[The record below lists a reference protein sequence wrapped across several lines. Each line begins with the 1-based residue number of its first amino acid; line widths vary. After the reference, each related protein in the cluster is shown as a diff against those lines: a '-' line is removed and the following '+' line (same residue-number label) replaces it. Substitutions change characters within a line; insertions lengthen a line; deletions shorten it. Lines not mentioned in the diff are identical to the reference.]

1 MDLFFEI
8 IGYIGSIFVLTSM
21 MMTSLKWLRI
31 ANMLGSLMSIIY
43 SLYFG
48 AYPILTLNIALIII
62 NTVKLVR
69 AQRAARANEKTV
81 TEA

>member
-43 SLYFG
+43 SLYFE

-69 AQRAARANEKTV
+69 AQRAARANKKTV